1 MGSAAVKM
9 SCSWLLTAPFSVLP
23 HLEIHRALLPPCCFA
38 ARWLSTCKVSRSLLH
53 CYKLLRLPEDGSS
66 SPEEVKEAYL
76 QLAKE
81 LHPDSGSA
89 RADAGK
95 FSQVEEA
102 CRTVLA
108 HLAERRRREEEGRR
122 RAAAGEEEE
131 DEKLRRQAPQ
141 HRQYLSFEGVGM
153 GTPSQ
158 RERQY
163 RQFRVDR
170 AMDQVLDYR
179 RRSLERQSSEDA
191 LTASEL
197 RRTKNI
203 KITQAIERLVEDL
216 IQESMVKGDFSNL
229 SGKGKPLSKFSHSN
243 PYVDPMT
250 HNLNRI
256 LIENG
261 YQPQWIVAHKEIRET
276 IAQLRADLLG
286 FRGKLGEPLTPSK
299 QKQWLLN
306 CEAFRADLARLNKRV
321 DGFNLIVPLLSQQ
334 MVHFSAERELKRALH
349 AYQELREERRN
360 SEEKAE
366 TGEAGNPKGGLFMW
380 VQNLFK

>member
-1 MGSAAVKM
+1 
-9 SCSWLLTAPFSVLP
+9 
-23 HLEIHRALLPPCCFA
+23 
-38 ARWLSTCKVSRSLLH
+38 
-53 CYKLLRLPEDGSS
+53 
-66 SPEEVKEAYL
+66 
-76 QLAKE
+76 
-81 LHPDSGSA
+81 
-89 RADAGK
+89 
-95 FSQVEEA
+95 
-102 CRTVLA
+102 
-108 HLAERRRREEEGRR
+108 
-122 RAAAGEEEE
+122 
-131 DEKLRRQAPQ
+131 
-141 HRQYLSFEGVGM
+141 M

-179 RRSLERQSSEDA
+179 RRSLEHQSSEDA
-191 LTASEL
+191 LTASEV

-276 IAQLRADLLG
+276 IAQLRADLLV
-286 FRGKLGEPLTPSK
+286 FRVKLGEPLTPSK

-334 MVHFSAERELKRALH
+334 MVHFSAERELKRALQ
-349 AYQELREERRN
+349 AYQELREEQRN
-360 SEEKAE
+360 SEEKAGTGE
-366 TGEAGNPKGGLFMW
+366 TGDPKGGLFTW